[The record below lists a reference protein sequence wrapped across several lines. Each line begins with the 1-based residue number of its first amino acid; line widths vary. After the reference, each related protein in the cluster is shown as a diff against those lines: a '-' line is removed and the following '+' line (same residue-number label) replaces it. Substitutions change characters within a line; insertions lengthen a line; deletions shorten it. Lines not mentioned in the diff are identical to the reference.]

1 MFQNGAPESLMA
13 YLIPFYNSIQAMT
26 SVFAHEMKWMPVI
39 VTLAA
44 NVVYT
49 GIAVWVLTRMFNSE
63 KVMFS
68 K

>member
-1 MFQNGAPESLMA
+1 MKKNFALRIDAEVYDAIEKWAADEFRSANGQME
-13 YLIPFYNSIQAMT
+13 
-26 SVFAHEMKWMPVI
+26 WMPVI
-39 VTLAA
+39 VTLASD
-44 NVVYT
+44 VVYT

>member
-1 MFQNGAPESLMA
+1 
-13 YLIPFYNSIQAMT
+13 MT
-26 SVFAHEMKWMPVI
+26 DVFAHNMKWMPVI
-39 VTLAA
+39 VTLVA

-49 GIAVWVLTRMFNSE
+49 GIAVWVLTRLFNSE